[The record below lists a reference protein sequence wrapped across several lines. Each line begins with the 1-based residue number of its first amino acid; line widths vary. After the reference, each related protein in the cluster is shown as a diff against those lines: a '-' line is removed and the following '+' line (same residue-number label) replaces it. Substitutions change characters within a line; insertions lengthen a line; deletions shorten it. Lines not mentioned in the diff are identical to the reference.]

1 MKKSYISPELVI
13 VQLAPTKVIA
23 WSDSELWKQDGKLKV
38 DEDKEIGAA
47 NIEVKGFTNNLSNI
61 WDEEW

>member
-13 VQLAPTKVIA
+13 VKLAPSKSILLLSKGDEWSIDDAIIPDDPIDPGKV
-23 WSDSELWKQDGKLKV
+23 
-38 DEDKEIGAA
+38 
-47 NIEVKGFTNNLSNI
+47 EVKGFTNNLSNI